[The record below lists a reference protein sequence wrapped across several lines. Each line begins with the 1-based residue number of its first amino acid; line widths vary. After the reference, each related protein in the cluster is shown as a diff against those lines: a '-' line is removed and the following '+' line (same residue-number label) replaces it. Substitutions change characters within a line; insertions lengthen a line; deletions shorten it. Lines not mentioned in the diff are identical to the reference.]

1 MRVIQARYG
10 LAGALVVGVLAGAC
24 GGSTVEP
31 GSPGG
36 SAGSGGAGGIS
47 GSAGSGGAGGTSGSA
62 GSGGA
67 GGTSGSAGSGGAG
80 GTGGVGRTPEKHR
93 PSATACD
100 KVRPGDD
107 PMVPD
112 AGSWPCRA
120 HADCIEGQNGRC
132 SAIGR
137 GGWACTYDEC
147 FADADCGGPGGVC
160 ACDGSSS
167 RADNNVCLSGN
178 CRTDADCGAAGF
190 CSPTFG
196 SCGNYSGVVSYYCHT
211 PQDECVDDADCGGPA
226 GYCAYVPAAGHWKCS
241 NAHCVG

>member
-1 MRVIQARYG
+1 MQVIQARHA
-10 LAGALVVGVLAGAC
+10 LAGAVLVGVFAGAC
-24 GGSTVEP
+24 GGSTAES

-36 SAGSGGAGGIS
+36 SAGVGGSAGGS
-47 GSAGSGGAGGTSGSA
+47 GSAGRGGAGGTA
-62 GSGGA
+62 GV
-67 GGTSGSAGSGGAG
+67 GSGGAG
-80 GTGGVGRTPEKHR
+80 GTGGVDRTPQKHR

-100 KVRPGDD
+100 NARPMDD

-112 AGSWPCRA
+112 GGPCRD
-120 HADCIEGQNGRC
+120 HVDCTEGQNGRC
-132 SAIGR
+132 SLIGR
-137 GGWACTYDEC
+137 GGWSCTYDEC
-147 FADADCGGPGGVC
+147 FTDADCGAPGGVC

-167 RADNNVCLSGN
+167 NADNNVCLSGN
-178 CRTDADCGAAGF
+178 CKTDADCGAAGF

-196 SCGNYSGVVSYYCHT
+196 SCGGYSGVVSYYCHT